1 MYKGC
6 TLSLFNL
13 IQSNLILSR
22 QSDKLADHDQ
32 ELASGAGP
40 PWSAYRFFC
49 PQPLRCSCLSPP
61 NFAPAESR
69 ESRPPSSNPRAA
81 IHIVLSA
88 LPSLS
93 WETNAIMGR
102 RPNQVIQQYFQRG
115 PKLADNSNR
124 YVNPPLSLNMFLH
137 WGIIYPGVR
146 AVCPQASSQA
156 VGLSILL
163 TVNCTGIL
171 RHASFAAR
179 TSPRAESIV
188 LPPI

>member
-1 MYKGC
+1 MH
-6 TLSLFNL
+6 SELFNL
-13 IQSNLILSR
+13 IRSNLILSH
-22 QSDKLADHDQ
+22 QSDKLAEYDQ

-40 PWSAYRFFC
+40 ALVCLPLFLSSAIAM
-49 PQPLRCSCLSPP
+49 QLPLSAKLCTGRI
-61 NFAPAESR
+61 SR
-69 ESRPPSSNPRAA
+69 KSTAIIEPSSCYSHR
-81 IHIVLSA
+81 LSA

-137 WGIIYPGVR
+137 WGIIYHGVR

-156 VGLSILL
+156 VGISILL
-163 TVNCTGIL
+163 TINCTGIL